1 MKKTIL
7 TLVIMLMATIGFSQ
21 SLPKP
26 GTIGLG
32 VDGITGSPNLL
43 MKVFLSD
50 RLAGQVIVGANF
62 DIQGGDAPEG
72 ETKVTGTEIRGGLG
86 LYYHLTN
93 TRVSPYIGIEG
104 LYQASKEGGFYQ
116 VEPDMKSSVIA
127 GAVLGGEFFVDKSF
141 SIGVKHTIGGQFD
154 FKRDINN
161 LGVKEEGKTK
171 IYTNTV
177 LTARY
182 YF

>member
-7 TLVIMLMATIGFSQ
+7 VLVFILTATLGFSQ
-21 SLPKP
+21 TLPKA
-26 GTIGLG
+26 GTVGLG
-32 VDGITGSPNLL
+32 IDDITGSPNLL

-62 DIQGGDAPEG
+62 DFPGGDEPTG
-72 ETKVTGTEIRGGLG
+72 QTKVTGTEFRGGLS
-86 LYYHLTN
+86 LIYHFN
-93 TRVSPYIGIEG
+93 NKRVSPYIGIEG
-104 LYQASKEGGFYQ
+104 IYKGSKESGFY
-116 VEPDMKSSVIA
+116 VTEPDMKSNVKA
-127 GAVLGGEFFVDKSF
+127 GAIVGAEFFVDKQF
-141 SIGVKHTIGGQFD
+141 SIGVKHTVGADID

-161 LGVKEEGKTK
+161 LGVKEEGNTK
-171 IYTNTV
+171 VYTNTV

>member
-7 TLVIMLMATIGFSQ
+7 TLVVMLMATIGFSQ

-26 GTIGLG
+26 GTVGLG
-32 VDGITGSPNLL
+32 IDGITGSPNLL
-43 MKVFLSD
+43 MKVFLTD

-62 DIQGGDAPEG
+62 DILGGDAAEG
-72 ETKVTGTEIRGGLG
+72 QTKVTGTEIRGGLG

-93 TRVSPYIGIEG
+93 TRVSPYIGAEG
-104 LYQASKEGGFYQ
+104 IYQASKEAGFYT
-116 VEPDMKSSVIA
+116 VEPDTKSSVIA
-127 GAVLGGEFFVDKSF
+127 GAVLGAEFFIDKNF
-141 SIGVKHTIGGQFD
+141 SVGVKHTIGGQFD

-161 LGVKEEGKTK
+161 LGVKEEGNSK

-177 LTARY
+177 LTARF